1 MGYVKVNMVGP
12 GQGIYG
18 GNINVTPGSGAVVTL
33 RAVPITNPQDPDRI
47 YTFDNWSGLI
57 KEAPE
62 LTSGIAPLTLIVDGI
77 GTIDYQTP
85 VTDPEISFF
94 YPYLG
99 SPWDNDP
106 GLDITGYFSS
116 TAADPHDVEVV
127 LSSVPSTIDVTLT
140 GGGTYS
146 PGSTEWPYEITISAP
161 TDVISTDDQN
171 YTFSHWDGQFWQNN
185 QDLFFDNTF
194 SVQTFTIPNFYTPSM
209 LRMRANY
216 ELVDYADTETEFEY
230 QLTIRELDIANI
242 NIDDVTTEQYAII
255 EERFGGLVRGQ
266 NNIDF
271 EFRELLP
278 YVENEPVNLS
288 VELNQGYQFVEWY
301 GGDSS
306 FISNFD
312 GESNPITFNMLDVD
326 TSFDLR
332 VNAGGPFYLTTN
344 YTIIDSDTGET
355 PSDNNSVIGGGS
367 LSPGEKDVEAIVSY
381 GYEFVE
387 WAGDVEFIVEGSI
400 DVPEIKVNLLTNIN
414 LEAVLRQTLA
424 LEAFV
429 YNQSVGPYTDN
440 YASSAPLR
448 LVFEPKQGRD
458 LTVLNPEFS
467 MNNGKT
473 TIVEERDGRFPL
485 GTYTLNN
492 RDFWENITFDRTT
505 QDSQINPKN
514 FDGEVRTAFG
524 RLMDTPDGPTVSTKH
539 DNYFSVETLPYVRN
553 LTTREVV
560 PVNEYYDKKLES
572 DKYESA
578 TEGKVKLKF
587 GLRSSGRTSEGNINL
602 FGNRWE
608 NNEVLKQFALYWPD
622 EPGSGLYL
630 TSLDWG
636 DGSEKEFTSKPKLV
650 EELSLFEHTYEK
662 PGFYSIS
669 GVIFVWNNKHKYVA
683 WWEKF
688 ESNLLLNPS
697 NNYENG
703 MYSFNNFAMIG
714 GISENS
720 SFAKTFYN
728 LAGYDPI
735 NKELRESSVIDYF
748 NEIDKIHMLDTL
760 SKFDSQKILDDHGNI
775 ITAYSGSIVNENDDI
790 IHNGFI
796 DKRFFDSFKNTSL
809 VDIDIAS
816 TKMYKGVRS
825 MWKHL
830 RFENDDSDNP
840 GNDFYWKNIVPKD
853 NTFQDLNS
861 ISVRDNPDPT
871 KGSKVPRTPYKEI
884 IINED
889 VTQKW
894 DDGYYPVL
902 PKIDIFGSFEKDVNV
917 ETSYGS
923 ASLAPI
929 TNVNEDNE
937 KLIMNIDFNQTVTDD
952 LIDLTGIFDMQYN
965 NDYEVK
971 LDDNLRIEKSS
982 MDYPDVISR
991 DSREQVF

>member
-1 MGYVKVNMVGP
+1 MGEVAITINPVG
-12 GQGIYG
+12 GGEVGGG
-18 GNINVTPGSGAVVTL
+18 GNITPTFGVDFVNLTATPASGYVFTHWSDLVWQPTGAL
-33 RAVPITNPQDPDRI
+33 SPQPLMLFQGD
-47 YTFDNWSGLI
+47 DNN
-57 KEAPE
+57 
-62 LTSGIAPLTLIVDGI
+62 
-77 GTIDYQTP
+77 
-85 VTDPEISFF
+85 PEIQFA
-94 YPYLG
+94 YPYMG
-99 SPWDNDP
+99 SPFDSDP
-106 GLDITGYFSS
+106 GLNITAHFSS
-116 TAADPHDVEVV
+116 TAVDPHDVEVV

-140 GGGTYS
+140 GGGTFVT
-146 PGSTEWPYEITISAP
+146 GDTITIYAS
-161 TDVISTDDQN
+161 TDVQN

-216 ELVDYADTETEFEY
+216 ELVDYADTETEDTETEFEY

-255 EERFGGLVRGQ
+255 EERFGGLVYGQ

-355 PSDNNSVIGGGS
+355 PSDNNSVIGGSSDPLPTGIT
-367 LSPGEKDVEAIVSY
+367 DVEAIVSY

-387 WAGDVEFIVEGSI
+387 WAGDVEFIVEGSV

-414 LEAVLRQTLA
+414 LEAVLQQTLA

-578 TEGKVKLKF
+578 TEGKIKLKF

-650 EELSLFEHTYEK
+650 EELSLFEHVYEK
-662 PGFYSIS
+662 PGFYIIS
-669 GVIFVWNNKHKYVA
+669 GVIFVWDNKNKYVS

-720 SFAKTFYN
+720 SFGKTLYN

-735 NKELRESSVIDYF
+735 NKEPRESSVIDDF
-748 NEIDKIHMLDTL
+748 NEIDKIHLLDTL
-760 SKFDSQKILDDHGNI
+760 SKFDSQNMLDDYRDMIN
-775 ITAYSGSIVNENDDI
+775 AYSGSIVDENNDI

-840 GNDFYWKNIVPKD
+840 GNNFYWKNIVSKD
-853 NTFQDLNS
+853 NTFQDLIG

-894 DDGYYPVL
+894 DNGYYPVL
-902 PKIDIFGSFEKDVNV
+902 PRIDIFGSFEKDVNV

-965 NDYEVK
+965 IDYEVK
-971 LDDNLRIEKSS
+971 LNDSLRIEKSS
-982 MDYPDVISR
+982 MAYPDVISR
-991 DSREQVF
+991 DSREQAF

>member
-1 MGYVKVNMVGP
+1 MGEVAITINPVG
-12 GQGIYG
+12 GGEVGGG
-18 GNINVTPGSGAVVTL
+18 GNITPTFGVDLVNLTATPASGYVFTHWSDLVWQPTGAL
-33 RAVPITNPQDPDRI
+33 SPQPLMLFQGD
-47 YTFDNWSGLI
+47 DNN
-57 KEAPE
+57 
-62 LTSGIAPLTLIVDGI
+62 
-77 GTIDYQTP
+77 
-85 VTDPEISFF
+85 PEIQFA
-94 YPYLG
+94 YPYMG
-99 SPWDNDP
+99 SPFDSDP
-106 GLDITGYFSS
+106 GLNITAHFSS
-116 TAADPHDVEVV
+116 TAVDPHDVEVV

-140 GGGTYS
+140 GGGTFVT
-146 PGSTEWPYEITISAP
+146 GDTITIYAS
-161 TDVISTDDQN
+161 TDVQN

-185 QDLFFDNTF
+185 QELFGDNTLP
-194 SVQTFTIPNFYTPSM
+194 SQTFTIPEDYVGSI

-216 ELVDYADTETEFEY
+216 EPATGDDDGAGENEF
-230 QLTIRELDIANI
+230 QFTVGELDIANI
-242 NIDDVTTEQYAII
+242 PSGTTAEQLAII
-255 EERFGGLVRGQ
+255 EERFGGLVYGQ

-271 EFRELLP
+271 EFGQSLP
-278 YVENEPVNLS
+278 YVHNEPVNLS
-288 VELNQGYQFVEWY
+288 VELNEGYQFVEWY
-301 GGDSS
+301 GGDSY
-306 FISNFD
+306 IIEQNTGFD
-312 GESNPITFNMLDVD
+312 GTSNPITFNMLDVD

-355 PSDNNSVIGGGS
+355 PSDNNSVIGGSSDPLPTGIT
-367 LSPGEKDVEAIVSY
+367 DVEAIVSY

-387 WAGDVEFIVEGSI
+387 WAGDVEFIVEGSV

-414 LEAVLRQTLA
+414 LEAVLQQTLA

-458 LTVLNPEFS
+458 LTVLNPDS
-467 MNNGKT
+467 PASNGSSA
-473 TIVEERDGRFPL
+473 IFEERDGRFPL

-524 RLMDTPDGPTVSTKH
+524 RLMDTPDGPTVSTKA

-636 DGSEKEFTSKPKLV
+636 DGSEKEFMSEPKLV
-650 EELSLFEHTYEK
+650 EELSLFEHVYEK
-662 PGFYSIS
+662 PGFYTIS
-669 GVIFVWNNKHKYVA
+669 GVIFVWDNKNKYVS

-720 SFAKTFYN
+720 SFGKTLYN

-735 NKELRESSVIDYF
+735 NKEPRESSVIDDF
-748 NEIDKIHMLDTL
+748 NEIDKIHLLDTL
-760 SKFDSQKILDDHGNI
+760 SKFDSQNMLDDYRDMIN
-775 ITAYSGSIVNENDDI
+775 AYSGSIVDENNDI

-796 DKRFFDSFKNTSL
+796 DKRFFDSFKNTPL
-809 VDIDIAS
+809 VDIDMAS

-825 MWKHL
+825 MEKHL
-830 RFENDDSDNP
+830 GFKNDDSDNP
-840 GNDFYWKNIVPKD
+840 GNNFYWKNIVPKD
-853 NTFQDLNS
+853 NTFQDLVG

-894 DDGYYPVL
+894 DNGYYPVL
-902 PKIDIFGSFEKDVNV
+902 PRIDIFGSFEKDVNV

-965 NDYEVK
+965 IDYEVK
-971 LDDNLRIEKSS
+971 LNDSLRIEKSS
-982 MDYPDVISR
+982 MAYPDVISR
-991 DSREQVF
+991 DSREQAF